1 MAGNARSAPSIWIRL
16 QQRVVVPASVQ
27 HRVARGASLLKGNTM
42 LHVFENRVEQPIK
55 KLLPPLPRR
64 PRAKAGQ
71 PHSCKL
77 AALPL

>member
-1 MAGNARSAPSIWIRL
+1 
-16 QQRVVVPASVQ
+16 
-27 HRVARGASLLKGNTM
+27 M
-42 LHVFENRVEQPIK
+42 LHVFENGVEQPIK

-77 AALPL
+77 PALPPVIP